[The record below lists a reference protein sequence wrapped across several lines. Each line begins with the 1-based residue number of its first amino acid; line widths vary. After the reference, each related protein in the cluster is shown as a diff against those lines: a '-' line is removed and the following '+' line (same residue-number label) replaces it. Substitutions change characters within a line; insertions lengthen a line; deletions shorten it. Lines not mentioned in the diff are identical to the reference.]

1 MVMIRNGKTPFSKQ
15 TINKANLWM
24 LCERKNPLSK
34 QTINKTYV
42 MIHDKKKPPSYNRIK
57 AEKIYGH
64 DSQRKNCLFNKG
76 MIYDENMQPLQSR
89 P

>member
-1 MVMIRNGKTPFSKQ
+1 MT
-15 TINKANLWM
+15 
-24 LCERKNPLSK
+24 
-34 QTINKTYV
+34 
-42 MIHDKKKPPSYNRIK
+42 KKPPSYNRLK

-76 MIYDENMQPLQSR
+76 MIHDENMQPLQSR